1 MQGIYLAA
9 CKARHPNYN
18 IIYQDIDKKYNCDL
32 SGDML
37 EIDLTPYD
45 YIIATPPCNYWSKA
59 NPYYKTSEYALK
71 TKDLL
76 PAIIEKLALLNKP
89 FIIENVKNFKRMS
102 ENGIFN
108 LCNKYGIYIYIV
120 GRHTYFTNI
129 MCNLTCK
136 QQQDFKYGG
145 VRVNNDGYNQ
155 GGTNVHNVIE
165 IWLEYIH

>member
-108 LCNKYGIYIYIV
+108 LCNKYGIYIYI
-120 GRHTYFTNI
+120 
-129 MCNLTCK
+129 
-136 QQQDFKYGG
+136 
-145 VRVNNDGYNQ
+145 
-155 GGTNVHNVIE
+155 
-165 IWLEYIH
+165 